1 MFPNKGGR
9 QMPPS
14 YKFTRQE
21 MIEAGLKIV
30 REQGLAA
37 LTARSLAQALE
48 ASPKVIFGH
57 FNNMEDFSHQVIE
70 AGKQVFVDRV
80 TVALQGP
87 YAFRNVGLEYIR
99 FASQEPKLFQILF
112 LDEREPVTHFS
123 QFLPLKDYSY
133 EGMLAA
139 IEGEYDLE
147 PDQAATI
154 YQHLFI
160 YSHGIASMIAT
171 GIYRFS
177 PQEIEERMIQ
187 LFTSLIM
194 TIKKGA

>member
-1 MFPNKGGR
+1 
-9 QMPPS
+9 MPPS

-21 MIEAGLKIV
+21 MIEAGLNIV

-57 FNNMEDFSHQVIE
+57 FNNMEDFSQQVIE

-99 FASQEPKLFQILF
+99 FAAQEPKLFQILF

-147 PDQAATI
+147 PAQAATI